1 MPRRSRRTDRED
13 AVAAQPKRRRR
24 QRRHPFLAGLLLLI
38 VGSALLVGLAPFI
51 VSKSPVL
58 HYVLDR
64 ATADM
69 HVQVRCGSATLNWF
83 RPPELRDVQILD
95 AKQQTVLDLQRLT
108 LGRPLWNLL
117 QDPANLGRIELHQPV
132 LYVRCRP
139 GGSNLEDVVHGITPS
154 ESSVPWQGEVVIE
167 NGTLSLS
174 DEQHGQ
180 SWSLTGWQAHVA
192 LPAAGQAPLQ
202 IESAWTTNHETGTS
216 RLAVH
221 GQLTAGNSNSQA
233 PADVDLQVQMQHCP
247 AALVQLLA
255 TRLAHN
261 ITLDGFLDGQLHGGW
276 HPSTTGP
283 VAQLAGELSASHL
296 HAQSPAWHDDHLM
309 LEQAV
314 ATLDLH
320 SQGPLLD
327 VRQLQLH
334 SELGQVQLVG
344 QFDQRTLPAL
354 LTSPATVVPTHPW
367 HLSGNVDLARLAQMA
382 PQTLH
387 LRDDTRLTSGQ
398 IRWELAC
405 QTDGTSVTWQGNLE
419 TSQLQAERGGQP
431 LGIHE
436 PVQLSFR
443 AAQTP
448 QGLQVEDLSAQS
460 TFLALRGTGQATSGQ
475 LAWRADLSRLH
486 SELGQLVDWRSVNL
500 AGQLEG
506 QLQWQAASADDVQT
520 RGHVAGHNVRVLYGS
535 RVDLRESE
543 VQMDFATQGRLQ
555 QRNLS
560 ELSSA
565 QLQFQASGDQLL
577 INLTGPVADP
587 LASRHWPLQLRC
599 TGQLA
604 SWRQR
609 LQTLVASP
617 LPQLAGWL
625 EANVDVLADPSV
637 LDVTSAEVTLKDLT
651 LLKPDGQMLWTEPIV
666 QAHASGRY
674 DVPRS
679 QIDLSSLNLRTDSA
693 ALQVAGAIH
702 NVTQE
707 CDLQLTGQIQYDL
720 QRLSNR
726 LRQSLG
732 DQVQLT
738 GQGARPF
745 TVAGPC
751 REAGGAPMRQSCR
764 CQPPPSCPGSPR
776 V

>member
-1 MPRRSRRTDRED
+1 M
-13 AVAAQPKRRRR
+13 
-24 QRRHPFLAGLLLLI
+24 
-38 VGSALLVGLAPFI
+38 
-51 VSKSPVL
+51 
-58 HYVLDR
+58 
-64 ATADM
+64 
-69 HVQVRCGSATLNWF
+69 
-83 RPPELRDVQILD
+83 
-95 AKQQTVLDLQRLT
+95 
-108 LGRPLWNLL
+108 
-117 QDPANLGRIELHQPV
+117 
-132 LYVRCRP
+132 
-139 GGSNLEDVVHGITPS
+139 
-154 ESSVPWQGEVVIE
+154 
-167 NGTLSLS
+167 
-174 DEQHGQ
+174 
-180 SWSLTGWQAHVA
+180 
-192 LPAAGQAPLQ
+192 
-202 IESAWTTNHETGTS
+202 
-216 RLAVH
+216 
-221 GQLTAGNSNSQA
+221 
-233 PADVDLQVQMQHCP
+233 
-247 AALVQLLA
+247 
-255 TRLAHN
+255 
-261 ITLDGFLDGQLHGGW
+261 
-276 HPSTTGP
+276 
-283 VAQLAGELSASHL
+283 
-296 HAQSPAWHDDHLM
+296 
-309 LEQAV
+309 
-314 ATLDLH
+314 
-320 SQGPLLD
+320 
-327 VRQLQLH
+327 
-334 SELGQVQLVG
+334 
-344 QFDQRTLPAL
+344 
-354 LTSPATVVPTHPW
+354 
-367 HLSGNVDLARLAQMA
+367 
-382 PQTLH
+382 
-387 LRDDTRLTSGQ
+387 
-398 IRWELAC
+398 
-405 QTDGTSVTWQGNLE
+405 
-419 TSQLQAERGGQP
+419 
-431 LGIHE
+431 
-436 PVQLSFR
+436 
-443 AAQTP
+443 
-448 QGLQVEDLSAQS
+448 
-460 TFLALRGTGQATSGQ
+460 
-475 LAWRADLSRLH
+475 
-486 SELGQLVDWRSVNL
+486 NL

-707 CDLQLTGQIQYDL
+707 CDLRLTGQIQYDL

-726 LRQSLG
+726 MRQSWG

-738 GQGARPF
+738 GQGATVHDRGSVSRNQRCNDARCVAASRLRATLDPRWTDGTGESWLGYDPCLGIQCGCRALLMYLEQQHLSFEPLTLPVSGGQMHLLRLRVRLGANPVVELDRGRSADRIQMTPEMCHGWLRTVPPMLADTTCAEGLFSVELDGLRLPLLRPNAASALG
-745 TVAGPC
+745 TLLRPHGASRPRADRTETARIEPPDRVDDESGPELRRAIRTRHHVGLDARTADCVSPGTRPGLARQPDDAGRQDPHSHERLSRSGLASRTDCPVATPAEMAWVAIACLPPC
-751 REAGGAPMRQSCR
+751 KTSPSRFRSTAR
-764 CQPPPSCPGSPR
+764 CSNLN
-776 V
+776 